1 MRGTRAAARVS
12 GAFRVEVNMSGR
24 HVFSR
29 IATLIATV
37 ALIVTNAPAARAE
50 DFEAPPPP
58 GNFHW
63 KVYDYNA
70 SGQAFRSRQPFIVTS
85 AGDGGIA
92 FDFLYVPDTA
102 LLITGHPSY
111 RGDLLGDLSTKT
123 AITAK
128 VGVTVDLT
136 TDFDYYGEPDDCD
149 GAGVNGAN
157 VRFFFQTQTT
167 GPFNPMDYWWANS
180 ATSHVRLSDLKAG
193 DVTISNTFN
202 PAEWSDWDGHFA
214 TNDAAHT
221 AAFYAALRNVKA
233 MGLSFGGGCFFENGV
248 GIHPGTGSG
257 SFRLMD
263 FSVTPSP
270 PPTLLI
276 NTDVVPTVLLAPFMT
291 PTLIELP

>member
-1 MRGTRAAARVS
+1 MGSRRLL
-12 GAFRVEVNMSGR
+12 
-24 HVFSR
+24 SR
-29 IATLIATV
+29 IATFMAII
-37 ALIVTNAPAARAE
+37 ALILTNTSVARAE
-50 DFEAPPPP
+50 DFESPPPP

-70 SGQAFRSRQPFIVTS
+70 SGQALRSRQPTIVNI

-92 FDFLYVPDTA
+92 FDFLYAPDTA

-111 RGDLLGDLSTKT
+111 RGDLLGDLSTNEEIS
-123 AITAK
+123 AR
-128 VGVTVDLT
+128 VGVTVDAT
-136 TDFDYYGEPDDCD
+136 TDFDYYGEPDVCD
-149 GAGVNGAN
+149 TAGVNGAN

-180 ATSHVRLSDLKAG
+180 GTSHVRLSDLKAT
-193 DVTISNTFN
+193 DITITNSFL

-214 TNDAAHT
+214 TYDAAHT

-257 SFRLMD
+257 FFRLMD
-263 FSVTPSP
+263 FSVTPPP
-270 PPTLLI
+270 PPTLVI
-276 NTDVVPTVLLAPFMT
+276 NTDVVPTLLLAPFVT

>member
-24 HVFSR
+24 HVLSR

-70 SGQAFRSRQPFIVTS
+70 SGQALRSRQPFIVS
-85 AGDGGIA
+85 NPDGGIA
-92 FDFLYVPDTA
+92 FDFLYSPDTA

-111 RGDLLGDLSTKT
+111 RGDLLGDLSSKS
-123 AITAK
+123 AISAR
-128 VGVTVDLT
+128 VGVTVT
-136 TDFDYYGEPDDCD
+136 PATDFDYYGEPDGCD
-149 GAGVNGAN
+149 NGTNGAN

-180 ATSHVRLSDLKAG
+180 PTSHRQLQDLKDFG
-193 DVTISNTFN
+193 DFTITNSFL
-202 PAEWSDWDGHFA
+202 PSEWSDWDGHFA
-214 TNDAAHT
+214 TQDAAHL
-221 AAFYAALRNVKA
+221 AAFDAAKHNVKA

-257 SFRLMD
+257 FFRLMD
-263 FSVTPSP
+263 FSVTPPP